1 MGASLPTNTLAGL
14 AVGAAA
20 VKVMHDKFEKK
31 KEKALDRQKLALDE
45 QYAQESATANAGLK
59 ASNEAYAR
67 KLAAAQ
73 KAQVLS
79 GASTIDTTTI

>member
-1 MGASLPTNTLAGL
+1 MTIGGAAGL
-14 AVGAAA
+14 AGITVGAVAG
-20 VKVMHDKFEKK
+20 KVLHDRFEKK
-31 KEKALDRQKLALDE
+31 KEKALDRQKSALDA

-59 ASNEAYAR
+59 ESNEAYAR